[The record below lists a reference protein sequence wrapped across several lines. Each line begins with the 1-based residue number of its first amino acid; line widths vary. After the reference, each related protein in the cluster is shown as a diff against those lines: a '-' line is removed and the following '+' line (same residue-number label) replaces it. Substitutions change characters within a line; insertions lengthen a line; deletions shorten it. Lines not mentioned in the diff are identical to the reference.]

1 MIVFYYII
9 DFFAEFCKKSID
21 KIEYLWFN
29 RSEEEVRVN
38 MKIQENLKRGM
49 TELLILHLLKQED
62 MYGYQLTQEFEKR
75 SDGLFILKEGTM
87 YPSLYR
93 LIEKGMISDH
103 KELIGKRRTRV
114 YYHIED
120 AGKDYFD
127 KIYEEYVSIT
137 EGIRKIL
144 NYKED

>member
-1 MIVFYYII
+1 
-9 DFFAEFCKKSID
+9 
-21 KIEYLWFN
+21 
-29 RSEEEVRVN
+29 

-87 YPSLYR
+87 YPSLYG

>member
-1 MIVFYYII
+1 
-9 DFFAEFCKKSID
+9 
-21 KIEYLWFN
+21 
-29 RSEEEVRVN
+29 

-120 AGKDYFD
+120 AGKIILIRFMRNMFLLQRASE
-127 KIYEEYVSIT
+127 KSLIIKRIEIKALRFG
-137 EGIRKIL
+137 GI
-144 NYKED
+144 

>member
-1 MIVFYYII
+1 
-9 DFFAEFCKKSID
+9 
-21 KIEYLWFN
+21 
-29 RSEEEVRVN
+29 

-62 MYGYQLTQEFEKR
+62 MYGYQMTQEFEKR
-75 SDGLFILKEGTM
+75 SEGLFILKEGTM

-114 YYHIED
+114 YYHIENT
-120 AGKDYFD
+120 GREYFD
-127 KIYEEYVSIT
+127 KIYAEYLSIT
-137 EGIRKIL
+137 EGIQKIL
-144 NYKED
+144 NYNDN